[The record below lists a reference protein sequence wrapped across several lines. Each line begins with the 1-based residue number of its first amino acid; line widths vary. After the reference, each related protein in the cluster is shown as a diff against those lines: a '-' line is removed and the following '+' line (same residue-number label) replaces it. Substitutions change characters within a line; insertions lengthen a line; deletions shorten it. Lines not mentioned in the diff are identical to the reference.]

1 MSASAFCHN
10 TLRQDHN
17 PQNADCLGRGFP
29 FFISLSLYTIF
40 SSFNSIMGLEDVPDY
55 ACLNLNKRITN
66 SQDIQDC
73 QKESIILS

>member
-1 MSASAFCHN
+1 MSASAFCHY

-29 FFISLSLYTIF
+29 FIISLSLYTIF
-40 SSFNSIMGLEDVPDY
+40 SIMGLEDVPDY
-55 ACLNLNKRITN
+55 ACLNLNKRISN